1 MAIDRANIKG
11 GPAKVTW
18 NGATLMSRDAF
29 HARHTPEWA
38 EVTTSMHGMVDKAAK
53 DFICRIPLRLWGAW
67 ENLSILFPSA
77 VLTPAIG
84 TRIFGTTDLPLV
96 IHARNG
102 DRITYHNAQLTKL
115 ADLYLGVDMPV
126 FAADVEFTALIRNNT
141 NPESANAYYTE
152 DSAAYSETTFSKTNY
167 KQQRYSAAWGTRA
180 GFTTFQ
186 AKQGWNIAWR
196 MQLTPDYS
204 ACVGT
209 YDMILKDFSG
219 QAKCIPVEPT
229 MTQISAQ
236 SFSPGASGVAGRP
249 LGSLLSAVS
258 DDLVITGSGV
268 SVTLK
273 SAGIAEHGWSFGD
286 ELLRNGEVVWE
297 TTAGFTAGA
306 AAARAVI
313 S

>member
-18 NGATLMSRDAF
+18 NGATLMSRETF
-29 HARHTPEWA
+29 KSRHNPDW
-38 EVTTSMHGMVDKAAK
+38 VGVQTSMHGVVDKAAK

-67 ENLSILFPSA
+67 ENLSVLFPAA

-126 FAADVEFTALIRNNT
+126 FAADVEFTALIKNNT
-141 NPESANAYYTE
+141 NPEAANAYYTE
-152 DSAAYSETTFSKTNY
+152 DSAAYSDTTFSKTNY
-167 KQQRYSAAWGTRA
+167 KQQRYSAVWGTRT
-180 GFTTFQ
+180 GFTAFQ
-186 AKQGWNIAWR
+186 GKLGWNIGWQ

-229 MTQISAQ
+229 MVQISAQ
-236 SFSPGASGVAGRP
+236 TFSPGGSGVAGRA

-273 SAGIAEHGWSFGD
+273 AAGITEHGWAFGD
-286 ELLRNGEVVWE
+286 EVLRNDELVWE
-297 TTAGFTAGA
+297 TTVGFTSGT
-306 AAARAVI
+306 AAARAAI
-313 S
+313 A